1 MMSFYLTT
9 KRALRAALLVL
20 MVTVTATAN
29 AQTTFTVDKLNYT
42 VNRNGT
48 SVTLT
53 GHEDGTSASG
63 TLSIPDTV
71 TYGGNSY
78 AVTIIDKGAF
88 RDCSSLTGDL
98 IIPNTVTIID
108 ANAFYSCTGFD
119 GELTIGNSVK
129 IIGTNAFRGCENLTG
144 DLIIPS
150 SVIGIGHRTFYHC
163 TSFNGL
169 LIFEGDVSIKSFAFN
184 ECEGFNAV
192 VCYSTTPPTL
202 ESDSVFLWTN
212 SPLLFVPCGTGV
224 YYQGWGD
231 FVNVLERCFT
241 EGDLTYFINDNLT
254 TVTVTGHKNDTAATG
269 TLLIPNIVTYLHMD
283 YDVTAIGDSAF
294 AHCTELSPILL
305 NTTTPPTVGIDAFL
319 SWDATTP
326 VFVPCGTGDD
336 YQDWGDFTN
345 IIDRC
350 FTAGDLNYY
359 INENLTTVTVTG
371 HKDGTAATGTLSI
384 PDSVFY
390 ANFTYALTAIG
401 DTAFSGCT
409 GITSIILNTTTPPTV
424 GTNSFKDW
432 DATTPVFVPCGTGM
446 DYQGWGAFT
455 NIIDRCITVDDLTY
469 FINED
474 LATVNVTGHVD
485 GVNATGTL
493 LIPDSV
499 TYLNI
504 DFDVTAI
511 GDSAFAHCTELSPI
525 LLHATTPPTVGAGSF
540 EEWNASTQVFVPCGT
555 GDDYQHWGGFSNI
568 FDRCFTV
575 GDLNYFLNEDLAT
588 VIVTGHKDGTA
599 ATGTL
604 SIPEIVDY
612 AFLSLDLIAI
622 GDTAFSG
629 CTDITSIVSY
639 ATTSPILGNDAFLD
653 MSDTIPVFVPCG
665 SGDDYLRYWGTWFS
679 DFTEMCPVV
688 ALPEPIDMGHRPAGC
703 WMRPFHFD
711 LTNKNFSTTVIT
723 DMELV
728 GTGSDAIS
736 LDLGDVTL
744 PVNLA
749 TDEIL
754 TLGMTWGSQPDSVD
768 CFLKV
773 TYTLEEVVDSAM
785 LVVLADVY
793 DPATGDVWENPK
805 MVSSFP
811 YSDTLNTAD
820 IPLYDNYVLPDTS
833 LLDGNDVVYKL
844 EIEHDLM
851 LSASVTGDN
860 GKAYLYEEG
869 FQDVGGPDEDNFYY
883 YQGAV
888 VNNNRGGWHTYGEG
902 ERIKCLDR
910 LKTWAVMFPAGSY
923 HGSSVVKVAD
933 FGAQNSDGAFTGKV
947 SIYNNGT
954 NAPSDLVASMEISMP
969 CTDDL
974 VEFEFPTPVAIDN
987 TKNLWV
993 VFTNNQ
999 PNGNYA
1005 SVCEDSGDPN
1015 GRWLYHNNAWRDLA
1029 NSGQYYSWSMRVYL
1043 ADFIVGPNVTYM
1055 PLTPGTYYLAASS
1068 TSDEFIVSI
1077 NADEMPCPEPAF
1089 NPTPADETIN
1099 VSEIKPNLQ
1108 WEINDY
1114 TTEYCLLFGD
1124 DPDNLDTLVDWT
1136 RELRLSYTIN
1146 DTLNPGTTYYWQVGL
1161 RNEGCTDGV
1170 FNEPWSFSTPCATP
1184 KNLYI
1189 SRTGYAMWDK
1199 GVDGQRHFVESVVTL
1214 TEMDGDTLY
1223 TGTTDQSYMQL
1234 PIDTLTDNEFYLCHV
1249 RNVYTVD
1256 TSENVSQQWFYQTCD
1271 HFEGVIE
1278 PVGIVD
1284 PTGIEFSW
1292 SYPESQANDTANT
1305 TNDGWYYYDDG
1316 TPVTPTSNIQKFAIR
1331 IPAGSYQG
1339 NILDKVSVFAHE
1351 DLGVVEGTITIYNDG
1366 NNAPSN
1372 PVDSMVVV
1380 IDGSHEFIE
1389 YEFTKPL
1396 VIDSTKNVWVVCAL
1410 EGDKAVASRNNDNP
1424 NGRWM
1429 YNGTEWRKMG
1439 ASYQIG
1445 WMLRAEILEASPM
1458 GDPIGVDIYRDGEWL
1473 CFTSDTNYFDPE
1485 GTFERNYELQ
1495 LRYDGDKECPI
1506 NNAYYTFCCLQ
1517 EVNLVGREY
1526 TISASANPSVCGT
1539 ILGTGV
1545 YHYLD
1550 SCTLTVSTNYGYHF
1564 ENWTMNQ
1571 EFVSASESISFI
1583 VTQDSSFVANFERNS
1598 YQINAYSSNTLEGTV
1613 TGGGEFL
1620 YGDTCTLVATPL
1632 STYNFH
1638 YWRMNGDQVSFEPV
1652 YSFAVTEDQTYYAYF
1667 GLLRFTVN
1675 ALINPD
1681 STGTVNGTGIYEYGS
1696 LATVTAIPEPGY
1708 YFVNW
1713 TQNGS
1718 VVSTNTSYSVRVTNT
1733 VVLTANF
1740 DFVDYEIN
1748 ATANPL
1754 GGGEITGTGTYH
1766 INDSCTLTASAAT
1779 GYHFVNW
1786 TLDGEI
1792 VGTDPTYSFMVTGSA
1807 NYVANYEVN
1816 TYEITVEASPTQ
1828 FGSVQGAGTYE
1839 HFETCTLTATPVTGY
1854 HLVNWTLNGV
1864 EVSTEESY
1872 SFTVSGAGHY
1882 VANFALNSY
1891 VVSAIASP
1899 TAGGTVN
1906 GTGTYQHLAQCTLT
1920 ATAATGYHFVSWTLN
1935 GNVVSTS
1942 LTYQFDVTATA
1953 TYVANFSLNG
1963 YDITAEANP
1972 VEGGTVEITGS
1983 NEHYGLC
1990 TLTAIPATGY
2000 HFVNWTLE
2008 GTEVGTELSYSFTV
2022 TGAAHYV
2029 ANFEINSYEITA
2041 TVNPSVG
2048 GSVGGTG
2055 TYDHFETCT
2064 LTAIPAPGYYFVNW
2078 TLDGVEVSTEESYS
2092 FVVAGAA
2099 EYVAN
2104 FDLSDIHIGAITSSA
2119 EQGTVTGGGDFH
2131 YGENCTLVATPN
2143 YGYQFLYWRSNG
2155 NQVSNNATYSF
2166 VVYES
2171 ANYIAYFRLNRY
2183 TITTYANPING
2194 GTVQGGGLFEHG
2206 STCTLTATAEPG
2218 YEFINW
2224 TCNGEVVSTTPTYSF
2239 TVTRQA
2245 TYIANFVQG
2254 DYDITVAANP
2264 AEGGT
2269 VTGGGSY
2276 QQGTTATLIASA
2288 NDHYQFVNW
2297 THEGE
2302 VVSVSETYS
2311 FVVTANGYYVANFEE
2326 VTQHNISVEEVEG
2339 VTINVPALAYTG
2351 DLVTVVTESD
2361 SLHRLVSL
2369 YYYTDDPTSVTPISL
2384 NTKQFVMPNAN
2395 VTIGGESMVA
2405 NKGDANLDG
2414 VVDILDVLVTIDYIR
2429 GNNPQPFSFENA
2441 DMNNDNVIDMTD
2453 VMAINALIHNQ
2464 KGACNDF
2471 TALYD
2476 VINGKLYVESN
2487 AALAG
2492 IQLTLSMEP
2501 TVLDLPGFAAAGNW
2515 KDGEYVLCLYNLNA
2529 ELEPGQYAVLDL
2541 NGGQVADMLAATSL
2555 GCRVW
2560 MEKGTLGVN
2569 VLDEHAYTV
2578 YPIPARDQ
2586 VTLEGPGIQTVE
2598 VYNAM
2603 GQRVMMLREVNADR
2617 CQVNVGTL
2625 SSGSYLLRIGTLNGI
2640 IVKSVNVVR

>member
-1 MMSFYLTT
+1 MMSLYSFT
-9 KRALRAALLVL
+9 KRALRAALLLL
-20 MVTVTATAN
+20 MVTVTVTAN

-42 VNRNGT
+42 VNRDGT

-71 TYGGNSY
+71 TYESNSY
-78 AVTIIDKGAF
+78 AVTVIDKGAF
-88 RDCSSLTGDL
+88 RDCSGLTGDL
-98 IIPNTVTIID
+98 TIPNTVTKID

-119 GELTIGNSVK
+119 GNLTLGNSLR
-129 IIGTNAFRGCENLTG
+129 IIGTNAFRECNNLTG
-144 DLIIPS
+144 DLTIPG
-150 SVIGIGHRTFYHC
+150 SVTGIGLHAFYNC
-163 TSFNGL
+163 YNFDGL
-169 LIFEGDVSIKSFAFN
+169 LTIEETMSIRNFAFN
-184 ECEGFNAV
+184 NCEGFYAV
-192 VCYSTTPPTL
+192 VCNAATPPTL
-202 ESDSVFLWTN
+202 ESDSAFLWTAT
-212 SPLLFVPCGTGV
+212 PILYVPCGTAV
-224 YYQGWGD
+224 YYQGWGG

-241 EGDLTYFINDNLT
+241 EGDLTYFINDDLNS
-254 TVTVTGHKNDTAATG
+254 VTVTGHKDGTAAMG
-269 TLLIPNIVTYLHMD
+269 TLSIPDSVLYANID
-283 YDVTAIGDSAF
+283 FDVTAIGDSAF
-294 AHCTELSPILL
+294 AHCTTLSPIVHYA
-305 NTTTPPTVGIDAFL
+305 TTPPTVGAGSFEDWEDYI
-319 SWDATTP
+319 S
-326 VFVPCGTGDD
+326 VIVPCGTGDD
-336 YQDWGDFTN
+336 YQGWGGFSN
-345 IIDRC
+345 IYERC

-359 INENLTTVTVTG
+359 INEDLETVTVTG

-384 PDSVFY
+384 PDSVLY
-390 ANFTYALTAIG
+390 A
-401 DTAFSGCT
+401 
-409 GITSIILNTTTPPTV
+409 
-424 GTNSFKDW
+424 
-432 DATTPVFVPCGTGM
+432 
-446 DYQGWGAFT
+446 
-455 NIIDRCITVDDLTY
+455 DLT
-469 FINED
+469 F
-474 LATVNVTGHVD
+474 AVT
-485 GVNATGTL
+485 
-493 LIPDSV
+493 
-499 TYLNI
+499 
-504 DFDVTAI
+504 
-511 GDSAFAHCTELSPI
+511 
-525 LLHATTPPTVGAGSF
+525 
-540 EEWNASTQVFVPCGT
+540 
-555 GDDYQHWGGFSNI
+555 
-568 FDRCFTV
+568 
-575 GDLNYFLNEDLAT
+575 
-588 VIVTGHKDGTA
+588 
-599 ATGTL
+599 
-604 SIPEIVDY
+604 
-612 AFLSLDLIAI
+612 AI

-639 ATTSPILGNDAFLD
+639 TTISPFLGTDAFLG
-653 MSDTIPVFVPCG
+653 MSDTIPIFVSCG
-665 SGDDYLRYWGTWFS
+665 SGDDYLRNWGTWFT

-688 ALPEPIDMGHRPAGC
+688 ALPEPIDMGHRPAGS

-711 LTNKNFSTTVIT
+711 LTNKKFSMTVIT

-744 PVNLA
+744 PVNLN

-754 TLGMTWGSQPDSVD
+754 TLGMTWGNQPDSVN

-773 TYTLEEVVDSAM
+773 TYSQENIVDSTM

-805 MVSSFP
+805 VVSSFP
-811 YSDTLNTAD
+811 YNDTLNTAD
-820 IPLYDNYVLPDTS
+820 IPLYDNYVLPDTT
-833 LLDGNDVVYKL
+833 LQDGNDVVYKL

-883 YQGAV
+883 YQGATV
-888 VNNNRGGWHTYGEG
+888 NNRGGWHTYGQG
-902 ERIKCLDR
+902 ERVKCLDR
-910 LKTWAVMFPAGSY
+910 LESWAVMFPAGSY
-923 HGSSVVKVAD
+923 QGSSVVKVAD
-933 FGAQNSDGAFTGKV
+933 YGAQNPDGAFTGTV
-947 SIYNNGT
+947 AIYNDGD
-954 NAPSDLVASMEISMP
+954 NAPSNLVATMEISMP

-993 VFTNNQ
+993 VFTNDQ
-999 PNGNYA
+999 PSGNYA

-1015 GRWLYHNNAWRDLA
+1015 GRWLYYNNRWRDLA
-1029 NSGQYYSWSMRVYL
+1029 NSNQYYSWSMRVYL

-1068 TSDEFIVSI
+1068 TSDEFVVSI
-1077 NADEMPCPEPAF
+1077 NADAMPCPEPAF
-1089 NPTPADETIN
+1089 NPTPADETTN
-1099 VSEIKPNLQ
+1099 VTEIKPNLQ
-1108 WEINDY
+1108 WEITDY

-1146 DTLNPGTTYYWQVGL
+1146 DTLDPGTTYYWQIGL
-1161 RNEGCTDGV
+1161 RNEGCADGI

-1184 KNLYI
+1184 KNLYV
-1189 SRTGYAMWDK
+1189 SRSGYAMWDK
-1199 GVDGQRHFVESVVTL
+1199 GVDVQRHFLESLVTL
-1214 TEMDGDTLY
+1214 TDMDGDTLY
-1223 TGTTDQSYMQL
+1223 TGTTDQTYMQL
-1234 PIDTLTDNEFYLCHV
+1234 PIDGLTDNEFYLCHV
-1249 RNVYTVD
+1249 RHIYTVD

-1292 SYPESQANDTANT
+1292 SYPETSGATAVT
-1305 TNDGWYYYDDG
+1305 TNDDWYYYDDG
-1316 TPVTPTSNIQKFAIR
+1316 TPIPPASDIQKFAVM
-1331 IPAGSYQG
+1331 IPAGSYEG
-1339 NILDKVSVFAHE
+1339 NILDKVAVFAHQ

-1366 NNAPSN
+1366 DNAPSN
-1372 PVDSMVVV
+1372 PVDSMVVA
-1380 IDGSHEFIE
+1380 IDGSHGFVEF
-1389 YEFTKPL
+1389 EFSKPL
-1396 VIDSTKNVWVVCAL
+1396 VIDSTKNVWVVCAMD
-1410 EGDKAVASRNNDNP
+1410 GGKAVASRNNNDP

-1429 YNGTEWRKMG
+1429 YNGTGWRKTG
-1439 ASYQIG
+1439 GSYQLS

-1485 GTFERNYELQ
+1485 GTFDRNYELQ

-1517 EVNLVGREY
+1517 EVTLIGREY

-1564 ENWTMNQ
+1564 ENWTMNN
-1571 EFVSASESISFI
+1571 EFVSASESISLI

-1598 YQINAYSSNTLEGTV
+1598 YQINAYSSNNLEGTV

-1652 YSFAVTEDQTYYAYF
+1652 YSFAVTEDQTYYGYF

-1708 YFVNW
+1708 HFVSW
-1713 TQNGS
+1713 TQHDT
-1718 VVSTNTSYSVRVTNT
+1718 VVSTNTSYSVRVTTT
-1733 VVLTANF
+1733 VILTANF
-1740 DFVDYEIN
+1740 DFDDYEIT

-1754 GGGEITGTGTYH
+1754 AGGEITGTGTYH

-1786 TLDGEI
+1786 TLDGSVVSTSE
-1792 VGTDPTYSFMVTGSA
+1792 TYSFVVSGSA
-1807 NYVANYEVN
+1807 NYVANYELN
-1816 TYEITVEASPTQ
+1816 SYEITVEASPAQ
-1828 FGSVQGAGTYE
+1828 LGSVQGGGTYN

-1899 TAGGTVN
+1899 TAGGTVE
-1906 GTGTYQHLAQCTLT
+1906 GAGTYQHLAQCTLT

-1935 GNVVSTS
+1935 GNVVGTS
-1942 LTYQFDVTATA
+1942 PTYQFDVTATA

-1963 YDITAEANP
+1963 YEITAEANP
-1972 VEGGTVEITGS
+1972 VEGGSVEITGS

-2000 HFVNWTLE
+2000 HFVNWTLD
-2008 GTEVGTELSYSFTV
+2008 GTVVSTEVSYSFTV

-2029 ANFEINSYEITA
+2029 ANFAINSYEITA
-2041 TVNPSVG
+2041 SVNPSVG
-2048 GSVGGTG
+2048 GSVEGTG
-2055 TYDHFETCT
+2055 SYDHFETCT
-2064 LTAIPAPGYYFVNW
+2064 LTANPAPGYYFVNW
-2078 TLDGVEVSTEESYS
+2078 TLDGVEVSTEVSYS
-2092 FVVAGAA
+2092 FVVEGTA

-2104 FDLSDIHIGAITSSA
+2104 FDLADLLINAISSAA
-2119 EQGTVTGGGDFH
+2119 EQGSVTGGGNFH
-2131 YGENCTLVATPN
+2131 YGENCNLVATPSF
-2143 YGYQFLYWRSNG
+2143 GYQFLYWRSNG
-2155 NQVSNNATYSF
+2155 NQVSNSATYSF

-2183 TITTYANPING
+2183 TITAYANPVNG
-2194 GTVQGGGLFEHG
+2194 GTVTGGGLFEHG
-2206 STCTLTATAEPG
+2206 STCTLTATANPG
-2218 YEFINW
+2218 YEFLNW
-2224 TCNGEVVSTTPTYSF
+2224 TCNGEVVSTSEAYTF
-2239 TVTRQA
+2239 TVMGQA
-2245 TYIANFVQG
+2245 TYVANFVQG

-2269 VTGGGSY
+2269 VTGGGSF
-2276 QQGTTATLIASA
+2276 QHGSTATLVASA
-2288 NDHYQFVNW
+2288 NSHYQFVNW
-2297 THEGE
+2297 TLEGE

-2311 FVVTANGYYVANFEE
+2311 FVVTASGDYVANFEE
-2326 VTQHNISVEEVEG
+2326 ILQHSISVEEVEG
-2339 VTINVPALAYTG
+2339 VTISAPALAYAG

-2369 YYYTDDPTSVTPISL
+2369 FYYTDDPTQVTTISL
-2384 NTKQFVMPNAN
+2384 STKQFVMPNAN
-2395 VTIGGESMVA
+2395 VTIGGESMIS

-2414 VVDILDVLVTIDYIR
+2414 NVDIFDVLVTIEYIN

-2453 VMAINALIHNQ
+2453 VMAINALIHNR
-2464 KGACNDF
+2464 KGVCNEF

-2476 VINGKLYVESN
+2476 VIDGKLYVASSE
-2487 AALAG
+2487 AIAG
-2492 IQLTLSMEP
+2492 IQLTLSAEP
-2501 TVLDLPGFAAAGNW
+2501 TILDLPGFSAAGNW
-2515 KDGEYVLCLYNLNA
+2515 KDGEYVICLYNLDA

-2541 NGGQVADMLAATSL
+2541 NGAYVAEMLGATSL
-2555 GCRVW
+2555 GCKVW
-2560 MEKGTLGVN
+2560 MDKGTLGVN

-2578 YPIPARDQ
+2578 YPVPARDL
-2586 VTLEGPGIQTVE
+2586 VTVEGMGIQSVE

-2603 GQRVMMLREVNADR
+2603 GQLVKRVSDINADR
-2617 CQVNVGTL
+2617 SVITVSDL
-2625 SSGSYLLRIGTLNGI
+2625 ASGSYLFRISTSSGVV
-2640 IVKSVNVVR
+2640 VKSVSVAR